1 MKDGPVLPVLCEMP
15 PTIVEE
21 GEKSMSDLKSLTPDE
36 TLDTLGRVCPYP
48 LLLTKKKM
56 EKLESGKLLKVIC
69 DAPAS
74 AEDTIPRFA
83 EKEGYV
89 FESVK
94 VEDKGYWE
102 LLLQKK

>member
-1 MKDGPVLPVLCEMP
+1 
-15 PTIVEE
+15 
-21 GEKSMSDLKSLTPDE
+21 MSELKNDTPDE

-48 LLLTKKKM
+48 LLLTKKKV
-56 EKLESGKLLKVIC
+56 EKMDAGKLLKVLC

-83 EKEGYV
+83 EKEGLS

-94 VEDKGYWE
+94 LEDKGYWE
-102 LLLQKK
+102 LYIKK